1 MRILFAALACFLS
14 YSGFAAAQSF
24 TLKPGDV
31 ISVTVLED
39 ENLSRVALVQPDGLI
54 SLPLAGTIQAEGRTP
69 EQVQQAIL
77 ARLAS
82 DFITPPTVTVSL
94 QSLGAESL
102 EEGVEERA
110 EDDGIPG
117 IDEEAAALPGQV
129 YVIGV
134 VGRPGAVLI
143 EPGRRLTVLQAL
155 ALAGGPG
162 VFAAIKRIQ
171 VRRLTETGEEVF
183 LFNYND
189 VEDGDRTV
197 EPLVLVDG
205 DVIVVP
211 ERGLFE

>member
-1 MRILFAALACFLS
+1 MRILFAALACFLAFT
-14 YSGFAAAQSF
+14 GVAAAQSF
-24 TLKPGDV
+24 TLKPGD
-31 ISVTVLED
+31 IITVTVLED
-39 ENLSRVALVQPDGLI
+39 ENLSRTALVQPDGLI
-54 SLPLAGTIQAEGRTP
+54 SLPLAGTIVAEGRTP
-69 EQVQQAIL
+69 EEVQQAIL

-82 DFITPPTVTVSL
+82 DFITPPTVTVAL
-94 QSLGAESL
+94 QSLGQESV
-102 EEGVEERA
+102 EDGFEERLD
-110 EDDGIPG
+110 EDGALATESDAGP
-117 IDEEAAALPGQV
+117 LPGQV

-162 VFAAIKRIQ
+162 VFAASKRIQ
-171 VRRLTETGEEVF
+171 IRRLTETGEEVF
-183 LFNYND
+183 LFNYHD
-189 VEDGDRTV
+189 VEDGDRAV

>member
-1 MRILFAALACFLS
+1 MRIVIAALAATLTLC
-14 YSGFAAAQSF
+14 GVAAAQEF

-39 ENLSRVALVQPDGLI
+39 ENLSRQALVQPDGLI

-82 DFITPPTVTVSL
+82 DFITPPTVTVAL
-94 QSLGAESL
+94 QSLGEQSRLEQSGALVE
-102 EEGVEERA
+102 EEGLEGELDTPLLA
-110 EDDGIPG
+110 
-117 IDEEAAALPGQV
+117 GQV
-129 YVIGV
+129 FVIGS

-143 EPGRRLTVLQAL
+143 EPGRQLTVLQAL

-162 VFAAIKRIQ
+162 VFAASKRIQ
-171 VRRLTETGEEVF
+171 VRRRTDTGEEVF
-183 LFNYND
+183 LFNYDD
-189 VEDGDRTV
+189 VEEGDRSI